1 MICSSNLSVLMKRSY
16 TKFTCDNKIFSLVM
30 TYRRCEIC
38 SQATKNIR
46 GVGDNIFMESSETR
60 TMETTGGSRRGVD
73 AGGFSQSAILSWCVW
88 SWLSSFRG
96 IYANIIFEDEHAH
109 HNAFAAADS
118 WFKLCCWIVISLR
131 MLAHL
136 IQRFSFL
143 F

>member
-1 MICSSNLSVLMKRSY
+1 MLY
-16 TKFTCDNKIFSLVM
+16 DNKIFSLVM
-30 TYRRCEIC
+30 IYRRCEIC
-38 SQATKNIR
+38 GQATKNIR

-73 AGGFSQSAILSWCVW
+73 AGGFSQSAFLLWCVW

-96 IYANIIFEDEHAH
+96 ICANIIFEDEHAH
-109 HNAFAAADS
+109 HDAFAAADS